1 MLSHLVLS
9 YFLFFFPFLLPFPR
23 SAVEGSGCAD
33 GQHDRRVGH
42 QHGPRL
48 GERAGGHVGV
58 QLQPDRAVRESD
70 KEAGGRGGGARKR
83 QTTSAEEEGGGD
95 PPAPGETHKLSFKCA
110 VVLNRG
116 VYHYQTVSVL
126 SGSYGETGVSA
137 R

>member
-1 MLSHLVLS
+1 M
-9 YFLFFFPFLLPFPR
+9 
-23 SAVEGSGCAD
+23 EGSGCAD
-33 GQHDRRVGH
+33 GQRDRRVGR

-48 GERAGGHVGV
+48 GEGAGGHVGV
-58 QLQPDRAVRESD
+58 QLQPDGAVRESD
-70 KEAGGRGGGARKR
+70 KETGGQGGGARKR

-116 VYHYQTVSVL
+116 VYHYQTVSVF

-137 R
+137 S